1 MPLGFDR
8 IRFSTLLHFLCRR
21 FKYTNTV
28 QYIGIIEV
36 MQDDPNWKRC
46 ELLPKHLT
54 LYKQAMGQI
63 WITEDD
69 PLLIG

>member
-1 MPLGFDR
+1 MPLGIDR
-8 IRFSTLLHFLCRR
+8 IRFSILLHFLCWR
-21 FKYTNTV
+21 FKYTNSV

-36 MQDDPNWKRC
+36 MQYDPIWKRC
-46 ELLPKHLT
+46 ELLPKYLT
-54 LYKQAMGQI
+54 LYKQAMRQI